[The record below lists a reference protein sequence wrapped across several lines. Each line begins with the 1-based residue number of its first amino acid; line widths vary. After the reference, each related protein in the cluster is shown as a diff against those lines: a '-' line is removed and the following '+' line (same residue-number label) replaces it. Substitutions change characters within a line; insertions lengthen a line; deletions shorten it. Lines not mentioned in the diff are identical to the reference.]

1 MNETINNLKTRR
13 SIRKFK
19 DKQISDEDLQAILE
33 AGTYA
38 PTALGMQSPKII
50 VIQNPETIKEFSDW
64 NRSYYPID
72 VPDDLDPFYGAKTIL
87 IVLANGKMPT
97 FVEDGASVI
106 TTLVNAAHAVGV
118 GSCWIHRAR
127 EEFSSEKGKALLKEW
142 GIPEKYKGVGHV
154 ALGYPDMDLPK
165 PRPRKEDFI
174 HYVD

>member
-97 FVEDGASVI
+97 FVKDGASVI
-106 TTLVNAAHAVGV
+106 TTLINAAHAVGV

-142 GIPEKYKGVGHV
+142 GIPEKYEGVGHV

>member
-19 DKQISDEDLQAILE
+19 DKQISDEDLQTILE

-142 GIPEKYKGVGHV
+142 GIPEKYEGVGHV

>member
-142 GIPEKYKGVGHV
+142 GISEKYEGVGHV

-165 PRPRKEDFI
+165 PHPRKEDFI

>member
-142 GIPEKYKGVGHV
+142 GIPEKYEGVGHI

>member
-118 GSCWIHRAR
+118 WSCWIHRAR

-142 GIPEKYKGVGHV
+142 GIPEKYEGVGHV

>member
-1 MNETINNLKTRR
+1 MNVTINNLKTRR

-142 GIPEKYKGVGHV
+142 GIPEKYEGVGNV